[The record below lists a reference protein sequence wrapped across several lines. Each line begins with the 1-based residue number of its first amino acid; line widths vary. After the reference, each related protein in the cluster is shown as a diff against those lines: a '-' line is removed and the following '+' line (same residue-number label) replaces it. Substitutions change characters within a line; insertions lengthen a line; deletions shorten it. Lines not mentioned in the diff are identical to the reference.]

1 MHRYRA
7 RAQVLAVAVCSTAT
21 LASAQDVITQEQLD
35 ELEHSHS
42 RLTDVP
48 LGLQYHLVPDRP
60 QPLLEIG
67 NPYQGTGV
75 FEENIF
81 TKTGAVLQPS
91 LLLWGTYRTA
101 FNATAD
107 ENGSRDVSEWANR
120 LDLFGEYKLTGTERV
135 VIGFRP
141 LDKDGLFQGYDFED
155 GSTNQ
160 EFNGNVRTLFFE
172 GDFGEIFPKLD
183 PDDSRGLDYGFSIGR
198 QPLLFQNGVMINDT
212 LDAVGVTRNSKRFW
226 GFSNVR
232 FTGLVAWDDID
243 RGSGFT
249 DEDAT
254 ILAFL
259 TEVDTKDSTIEL
271 DVALGLSGDGSDGT
285 YAGYGS
291 TQRIGHY
298 NTTFRANVSV
308 DMDDVG
314 AASVDDGLLLSAE
327 VSKTLHHSEDL
338 VYLNT
343 FLGIDSYR
351 SAAQDPAS
359 AGPLAATGILF
370 AGTGIG
376 TAGSALGGLPDD
388 SVAAAFGIQK
398 FFNGGRE
405 QLTGEL
411 GGRYNYDAE
420 RGALAAGGRWQRAW
434 GQHTVFA
441 VDLYAGFDDAGGATG
456 GFDGAFAGTR
466 LEMLIKF

>member
-1 MHRYRA
+1 MPRFRL
-7 RAQVLAVAVCSTAT
+7 RGGL
-21 LASAQDVITQEQLD
+21 LASAIFATAPLVAAQKVITQEELD
-35 ELEHSHS
+35 ELEKSDS

-48 LGLQYHLVPDRP
+48 LPLQYDLVPPRP
-60 QPLLEIG
+60 QPVLEIG
-67 NPYQGTGV
+67 NPYQGTGR
-75 FEENIF
+75 FEENLF
-81 TKTGAVLQPS
+81 LGTGAVFQPS
-91 LLLWGTYRTA
+91 LLVWGTYRTA
-101 FNATAD
+101 FNVALD
-107 ENGSRDVSEWANR
+107 ERGARDVTEWANR
-120 LDLFGEYKLTGTERV
+120 LDIFGEYRLSGTERA

-141 LDKDGLFQGYDFED
+141 LDKEGNFLGYDFEN
-155 GSTNQ
+155 SSSNQ

-172 GDFGEIFPKLD
+172 GDFGELFPELD
-183 PDDSRGLDYGFSIGR
+183 REERNAHDYGFSFGR
-198 QPLLFQNGVMINDT
+198 QPIFFQNGVMINDI

-226 GFSNVR
+226 GFSNAR
-232 FTGLVAWDDID
+232 FTALAAVNDIH
-243 RGSGFT
+243 RGTGAEDT
-249 DEDAT
+249 DAT
-254 ILAFL
+254 LLAFL
-259 TEVDTKDSTIEL
+259 TEVDTKDSTVEL
-271 DVALGLSGDGSDGT
+271 DVALGLSNDGSDGT
-285 YAGYGS
+285 YVGYGS

-314 AASVDDGLLLSAE
+314 SAFVDDGLLLSAE
-327 VSKTLHHSEDL
+327 ISKTLHHSDDL

-376 TAGSALGGLPDD
+376 TAGAPLGGLADD
-388 SVAAAFGIQK
+388 SLAAAVGLQK
-398 FFNGGRE
+398 FMNGGRA

-420 RGALAAGGRWQRAW
+420 RGALAVAGRWQKAW
-434 GQHTVFA
+434 GQHTVFR
-441 VDLYAGFDDAGGATG
+441 VDLYAGFDDAGGITG

-466 LEMLIKF
+466 LEMLVKF